1 VGLGAI
7 GLAVAQRARA
17 FGIQVY
23 VVDKPD
29 RKTEMHEQISKLE
42 LQTMPDLPT
51 LLAYCDIVSLNVPA
65 TPETRGLVDSTFL
78 AAVQP
83 GTIILNTSRGDMID
97 EAALLK
103 AMDEKD
109 VRVGLDV
116 YADEPAASQSS
127 FDSQLATHPN
137 VYGTHHIG
145 ASTDQAQAAV
155 ADGVL
160 EIIKAFDTG
169 QVLHCVNGQ
178 A

>member
-1 VGLGAI
+1 
-7 GLAVAQRARA
+7 
-17 FGIQVY
+17 
-23 VVDKPD
+23 
-29 RKTEMHEQISKLE
+29 MHEQISKLE
-42 LQTMPDLPT
+42 LQTVPDLPT
-51 LLAYCDIVSLNVPA
+51 LLACCDIVSLNVPA
-65 TPETRGLVDSTFL
+65 APETRGLVDSTFL

-83 GTIILNTSRGDMID
+83 GTIILNTSRGDVID

-116 YADEPAASQSS
+116 YADEPAASQSA
-127 FDSQLATHPN
+127 FDSQLAMHPN

-169 QVLHCVNGQ
+169 QVLHCVNGR